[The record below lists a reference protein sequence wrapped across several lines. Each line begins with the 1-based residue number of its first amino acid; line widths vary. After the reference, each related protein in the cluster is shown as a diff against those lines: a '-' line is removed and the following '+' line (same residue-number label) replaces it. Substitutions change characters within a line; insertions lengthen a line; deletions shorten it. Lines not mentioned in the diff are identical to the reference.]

1 MADYNHTVTVNHNR
15 LYEAVLLD
23 ALRNVVDLRLVML
36 LRIFPVCSNA
46 GKLSVFTSMLSSP
59 SCPITGQQPHSF
71 VLVSPCVNKY
81 IYSHTETREQEEE
94 VSAERCGADEKGR
107 RVDLY
112 AIIVNVKFGS
122 GTQTFS

>member
-1 MADYNHTVTVNHNR
+1 
-15 LYEAVLLD
+15 
-23 ALRNVVDLRLVML
+23 
-36 LRIFPVCSNA
+36 
-46 GKLSVFTSMLSSP
+46 VFS
-59 SCPITGQQPHSF
+59 G
-71 VLVSPCVNKY
+71 VNKY

-112 AIIVNVKFGS
+112 ALIVNVKFGS